1 VGASWRTTVDPTERP
16 ALVTTGP
23 FRIVRNPVYAAVAV
37 TVIGLALTVPNLVA
51 LVGVV
56 AVIVGC
62 QAQVQ
67 VIEEPYLRRV
77 HGTAFAV
84 YTTRVGR
91 FLPGL
96 GRAHVGSSNLTVPG
110 GHGPLSGS

>member
-1 VGASWRTTVDPTERP
+1 M
-16 ALVTTGP
+16 
-23 FRIVRNPVYAAVAV
+23 
-37 TVIGLALTVPNLVA
+37 TVIGLELTVSNL
-51 LVGVV
+51 V

-62 QAQVQ
+62 QAQVR

-84 YTTRVGR
+84 CTTRVGR

-110 GHGPLSGS
+110 GHGPLSGYRRTPIGRCIKNSYKAAMLQV